1 MAQQVTNTG
10 LTFSSVGAT
19 LTHMILSNTH
29 VWSSWTMYV
38 SCFVLVSQ
46 LLTDSI
52 FSIRYRTRFHPSPTG
67 VMVDIDLAYNLW
79 SAYGNWFPGM
89 KPLIEQAMMK
99 IMKAYQD
106 LSHFARAYPEG
117 PPAVLFRADG
127 TILEQPKLLRT
138 VLESDHMWVP
148 YLQYQLDINWCVGFM
163 DDTNVYRVTIHK
175 TFEGNLTTKPISKCS
190 A

>member
-1 MAQQVTNTG
+1 MFWMAQRVANTG
-10 LTFSSVGAT
+10 STFSSTGVT
-19 LTHMILSNTH
+19 SIHMISSDIH
-29 VWSSWTMYV
+29 VQSSWTMYV

-79 SAYGNWFPGM
+79 SVYGNWFPGM

-106 LSHFARAYPEG
+106 LSHFARAYQIG
-117 PPAVLFRADG
+117 RAH
-127 TILEQPKLLRT
+127 
-138 VLESDHMWVP
+138 V
-148 YLQYQLDINWCVGFM
+148 
-163 DDTNVYRVTIHK
+163 
-175 TFEGNLTTKPISKCS
+175 
-190 A
+190 